1 MDINFK
7 LTKKQHEFISATA
20 DEVLYGGA
28 AGGGKSYGQLIDA
41 FLYALKY
48 KGSKQLILRRTF
60 PELERSLILVSLEL
74 FPQSICKYKE
84 NKHRWIFT
92 NGSFIEFGYC
102 DNEKD
107 VTRYQGA
114 EFDVI
119 RFDELTHFTE
129 FQYQYL
135 ISRIRGVNNY
145 PKQIKCST
153 NPGGVGHA
161 WVKARFIDNKIPGKT
176 YKEGRRTRVFIPA
189 KVQENKFLMDADPEY
204 IYRLEQLPEEQRKA
218 LLSGEW
224 DVFEG
229 QYFTEFNKDIHVIR
243 PLKLPLHW
251 KRFRSLDYGLD
262 MTACYWWAVD
272 EQGQEYIYREL
283 HESNLV
289 LSDAA
294 EKILSMTPKE
304 EKISYT
310 VASPDLWSRRQETG
324 VSGAEIMYHSG
335 LTDLLKADN
344 NRINGWRTMREHL
357 KPFTDE
363 QDIMIANTRI
373 FNTCVSM
380 ITSIPALIHDDKNPE
395 DVSTEPHQ
403 FTHAADSFRYG
414 VMSRPNKTIVN
425 TTIDLSKF
433 SEDIREDYNNA
444 SPEMKRHILKRLGM
458 IK

>member
-1 MDINFK
+1 MDIQI
-7 LTKKQHEFISATA
+7 TKKQKQFLDATA

-74 FPQSICKYKE
+74 FPQTICKYKE
-84 NKHRWIFT
+84 NKHRWIFV

-135 ISRIRGVNNY
+135 ISRIRGVNPY

-161 WVKARFIDNKIPGKT
+161 WVKARFIDNKIPGEV
-176 YKEGRRTRVFIPA
+176 YKEGKRTRVFIPA

-204 IYRLEQLPEEQRKA
+204 IARLEQLPEEQRKA
-218 LLSGEW
+218 LLGGEW

-229 QYFTEFNKDIHVIR
+229 QYFTEFNKDIHVIK
-243 PLKLPLHW
+243 PFELPLHW

-272 EQGQEYIYREL
+272 EQGREYIYREL
-283 HESNLV
+283 HEPNLV

-324 VSGAEIMYHSG
+324 VSGAELMYYSG
-335 LTDLLKADN
+335 LTDLTKADN

-363 QDIMIANTRI
+363 QNVMIANTRI
-373 FNTCVSM
+373 FNTCVNM
-380 ITSIPALIHDDKNPE
+380 ITSIPALIHDDKNTE

-403 FTHAADSFRYG
+403 FTHAGDSFRYG
-414 VMSRPNKTIVN
+414 VMSRPNKTNVT
-425 TTIDLSKF
+425 TTIDLSKY
-433 SEDIREDYNNA
+433 SSDIREDYYSA
-444 SPEMKRHILKRLGM
+444 SPEMKKHILKRLGL

>member
-1 MDINFK
+1 MNINI
-7 LTKKQHEFISATA
+7 TKKQKEFIDATA

-74 FPQSICKYKE
+74 FPQTICKYKE
-84 NKHRWIFT
+84 NKHRWIFA

-161 WVKARFIDNKIPGKT
+161 WVKARFIDNKIPGKE
-176 YKEGRRTRVFIPA
+176 YKDGKRTRIFIPA

-218 LLSGEW
+218 LLNGEW

-229 QYFTEFNKDIHVIR
+229 QYFTEFNKEIHVIK
-243 PLKLPLHW
+243 PFDIPGNW

-262 MTACYWWAVD
+262 MTACYWWAVGPD
-272 EQGQEYIYREL
+272 NKEYIYREL
-283 HESNLV
+283 HQPNLN
-289 LSDAA
+289 LSQAA
-294 EKILSMTPKE
+294 HKILELTPVDE
-304 EKISYT
+304 IIEYT
-310 VASPDLWSRRQETG
+310 VASPDLWNRRQETG
-324 VSGAEIMYHSG
+324 YSGMEIMSNAG
-335 LTDLLKADN
+335 LYGLRKANN
-344 NRINGWRTMREHL
+344 NRITGWRAMREHL
-357 KPFTDE
+357 APYKDE
-363 QDIMIANTRI
+363 FGKLTATLQI
-373 FNTCVSM
+373 FDVCTNL
-380 ITSIPALIHDDKNPE
+380 ITSIPALVHDEHNSEDAAEEPHIYTHAPESIRYGIMTRPKPFDKSKPEIPKDLPE
-395 DVSTEPHQ
+395 DLKQDLENDPEALKHYLA
-403 FTHAADSFRYG
+403 TH
-414 VMSRPNKTIVN
+414 
-425 TTIDLSKF
+425 
-433 SEDIREDYNNA
+433 
-444 SPEMKRHILKRLGM
+444 
-458 IK
+458 